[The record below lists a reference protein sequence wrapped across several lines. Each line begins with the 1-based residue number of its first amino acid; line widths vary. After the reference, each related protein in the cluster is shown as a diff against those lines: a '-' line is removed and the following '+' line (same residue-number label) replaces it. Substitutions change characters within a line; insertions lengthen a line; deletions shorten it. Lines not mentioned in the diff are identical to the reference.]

1 MGGARSAA
9 TRPRDVVASAFP
21 QTPASRTLSGH
32 REAASGLHVADGN
45 VTILGK
51 ELKAC
56 SVTERSVSAFAF
68 AGSTRSISRQGT
80 DGEVLRARPP
90 RVMQGSG
97 ANCFYSLLS
106 SPGSANASRLL
117 KWLSGISFC
126 LELNSEPGIG

>member
-56 SVTERSVSAFAF
+56 SVTERC
-68 AGSTRSISRQGT
+68 GSQC
-80 DGEVLRARPP
+80 L
-90 RVMQGSG
+90 
-97 ANCFYSLLS
+97 
-106 SPGSANASRLL
+106 RLL
-117 KWLSGISFC
+117 LRGPRAASAVKGV
-126 LELNSEPGIG
+126 PGRS